1 MILREC
7 RKHLFPGF
15 LVAFVCLCIF
25 IAAYSR
31 PRKEFLT
38 EQEIE
43 IIQANREINIRV
55 KVYLGFALSRLK
67 AAEDRLTGKES
78 EPGDPFEFFT
88 PEDMLDGY
96 YRIFESVMINLEDA
110 YDKSDPIEM
119 KKVRSALKT
128 LKKDTET
135 AIPQLEIIKKIAE
148 EKDKEELWN
157 LVNKAINISNGAHEG
172 AETALSKEPDEDK
185 KGAGRK

>member
-1 MILREC
+1 VIFRAF
-7 RKHLFPGF
+7 RKHLFPRF
-15 LVAFVCLCIF
+15 LVTLACAYMFT
-25 IAAYSR
+25 AAYGR

-67 AAEDRLTGKES
+67 AAEERLTGKES
-78 EPGDPFEFFT
+78 APGDPFEFFT
-88 PEDMLDGY
+88 VEDMLNGY

-110 YDKSDPIEM
+110 YEKSDPIEM

-135 AIPQLEIIKKIAE
+135 AIPQLEILKKIAE
-148 EKDKEELWN
+148 EKDKEELWD
-157 LVNKAINISNGAHEG
+157 LVNKAIEISNGAHEG
-172 AETALSKEPDEDK
+172 AETALSKETDEDEK
-185 KGAGRK
+185 ATGRK